1 MKWRRIILDAIFSG
15 GEMTVRLILV
25 TLALTAL
32 CVLLQGALGRDI
44 E

>member
-1 MKWRRIILDAIFSG
+1 MW
-15 GEMTVRLILV
+15 TNILV

-32 CVLLQGALGRDI
+32 CVWSVLNDKRNVRVN